1 MAVSRPLILAPL
13 AAVLC
18 AITFYAAT
26 GAQRTSAVSSAAA
39 PPAAPSVEDLE
50 PTERLDDAPARPRD
64 GQRADGA
71 RENRAD
77 RPRRNVNPPLPPELR
92 VEGLPRPVAR
102 ALADKRTIV
111 LYLRQ
116 GGADDALVGAAV
128 DAVRGMRGVSVF
140 SAPIQRLGRYSA
152 VIGGLGLAQA
162 PAVAIVGRN
171 RQARVVEGFVDP
183 ATLRQLVLDV
193 R

>member
-1 MAVSRPLILAPL
+1 
-13 AAVLC
+13 
-18 AITFYAAT
+18 
-26 GAQRTSAVSSAAA
+26 
-39 PPAAPSVEDLE
+39 
-50 PTERLDDAPARPRD
+50 
-64 GQRADGA
+64 
-71 RENRAD
+71 
-77 RPRRNVNPPLPPELR
+77 
-92 VEGLPRPVAR
+92 
-102 ALADKRTIV
+102 
-111 LYLRQ
+111 
-116 GGADDALVGAAV
+116 
-128 DAVRGMRGVSVF
+128 MRGVSVF